1 MIKKCDFVYTKGL
14 VESMCVHGVLEGCV
28 YLVFLSLDLTPVQK
42 SFFDVG
48 GAPIEASVREFKQ
61 RTAAVTSPGR
71 FGGAAEMP
79 GVKSMTE
86 IKRDTWQVWG

>member
-1 MIKKCDFVYTKGL
+1 MIWDSV
-14 VESMCVHGVLEGCV
+14 CV

-48 GAPIEASVREFKQ
+48 GAPIEARVREFKQ
-61 RTAAVTSPGR
+61 RTAVASPGC

-79 GVKSMTE
+79 GLNRV
-86 IKRDTWQVWG
+86 

>member
-1 MIKKCDFVYTKGL
+1 
-14 VESMCVHGVLEGCV
+14 V

-61 RTAAVTSPGR
+61 RSAAVTSPGR

-79 GVKSMTE
+79 GVKSMSDRE
-86 IKRDTWQVWG
+86 RVERYTWGLAKNTPCFVS